1 MASPFNPFAAPARG
15 QRGGAQ
21 GSTGRGRGTTAG
33 FGSTNAPRGSGAP
46 RAGRA
51 RGRGRGSATWIAPGR
66 GRGRGRGTANG
77 AVNGTTHQSAEG
89 TQPNGVHS
97 PFAQPSQQSQ
107 VASPFGTQPA
117 QDSPFSRT
125 PNGTPPLSSTNPSLQ
140 PPSVNPFQ
148 HPTTNNPFAQ
158 QSSNMA
164 SPAPSGFA
172 GGAQQDPPVPIEH
185 ASAMNMYQER
195 YDQLKIDR
203 AAQRQQAIK
212 AGQMAD
218 PNQPTSLNQ
227 AITPVGT
234 CTSMCPEFE
243 SVERIVQKMVDKCEK
258 YLHPSTGELQNMET
272 KMLKRFRRSAAGY
285 DEQLPSDIRTPNT
298 LLQTMNY
305 LMRYVIEGNEPLA
318 IIHKFVWD
326 RTRSI
331 RNDFSVQ
338 QLTQEADVKVAV
350 TCLERIARF
359 HIVSLHLLS
368 SPANT
373 EPFDHHQEREQLNNT
388 MLSLM
393 YYYDDNRGRITFA
406 NEPEF
411 RAYYILFSIHDQ
423 RPDLE
428 ARVQKWPADL
438 LASDRVQ
445 VALEL
450 FAAAGNTWES
460 QGALDARRPN
470 AIAQGFYTRFF
481 NIINSSSVSYLM
493 ACVAEVY
500 FNHIRQTAIRSIW
513 KAYCRTPQSQQA
525 KNDQWTLEELTKVLH
540 FDDDQQT
547 IDFCAAQ
554 DLRFAENGQG
564 SLYLDWGDRHV
575 DSILFAPSSDHSFSE
590 TYVES
595 KRAGRSLV
603 AIILGMSIRQA
614 AAMSMIDDSLVPARN
629 AKSVKDN
636 SSDEDLFVSDVG
648 NQTPAP
654 VVEPVV
660 FDPLPQAEPATNQNV
675 FAKPDQPAPT
685 SFSSP
690 FQGFGGSSQP
700 DGMFSAPPADDK
712 PSNPFFKP
720 PTDSAAVQPP
730 SAPSPQPNPF
740 AKPLEAKKAE
750 TAPVTAGV
758 ASSPFNT
765 LFQPQPATGATQ
777 PSIFSSAPST
787 SSPFAQTQ
795 SPFPQKETPK
805 PAAAGTSTLF
815 SSSSPNFAS
824 STSTNPP
831 TVAPT
836 SSPATSSGANFFT
849 SSSPFSFASPSQKA
863 ETPAAPKPASSSP
876 FQLSS
881 QSSAP
886 TASTLFQ
893 PISTTPAPSTAKN
906 PFEGRGSFGSGAP
919 ATSTALSKAPETSQ
933 AAEPTAAIT
942 PAPSTSP
949 KPENA
954 SQDSSVTS
962 KNLFGFSQEPSPAV
976 APATSTLFD
985 APSKSSS
992 PFSFTTL
999 PKPTEQPNESNAGE
1013 KKAEPFSFKP
1023 AENPFSSMFAP
1034 PKAQQPSLEPES
1046 SPTTAPT
1053 PEKQPSIFSHPA
1065 AAEAKEKK
1073 EPFSFTSASSPFQVK
1088 DSPSAAAEVQ
1098 GKKEPFS
1105 FTPASSAF
1113 QVKDSPSAAAE
1124 VQEKKEPFSFSSA
1137 SSPFQVNDS
1146 PFAPPKS
1153 QEPSQKADNP
1163 ISVASKPEEQP
1174 VVPTLPPIVHKSTEA
1189 WGFRSSAPGKV
1200 QAPLSSEELG
1210 SESALQPASQSVS
1223 SNRHPAHSP
1232 PRTLFEALRQPKI
1245 FDAKSSTYA
1254 PFDTT
1259 ATHAPLFRDTS
1270 LELESSSQSSL
1281 KRHHGASD
1289 SDVPREHKRRSSLK
1303 GKSTTATSEG
1313 SLRRSVH
1320 FEEPSVAG
1328 SASSKKSSTSLGHK
1342 SSQNPQKKRQIDER
1356 TDIAQE
1362 QGPSS
1367 KVSKVSPP
1375 EEHTPF
1381 SFSVYKAENRPI
1393 PKLPILEKLE
1403 KKLAEAKALCEPKP
1417 LTEEELQQI
1426 EEARLRRARQVDED
1440 EIALSRARI
1449 LAEQLKNGPGIFDG
1463 FVGPYRQPWDDP
1475 DWDPLGP
1482 IVEKYR
1488 SQIPND
1494 PPYVSPKL
1502 ILTRTPSG
1510 RHQVAYA
1517 PDTPGR
1523 PMSRTER
1530 RIRHTGARGLASVP
1544 LDFQRRRAAS
1554 RAQAPAQHKE
1564 VTGRKDID
1572 AKGDP
1577 SRSI

>member
-1 MASPFNPFAAPARG
+1 MISTSKHCLSTLNVTLLARIL
-15 QRGGAQ
+15 R
-21 GSTGRGRGTTAG
+21 RRL
-33 FGSTNAPRGSGAP
+33 
-46 RAGRA
+46 
-51 RGRGRGSATWIAPGR
+51 
-66 GRGRGRGTANG
+66 
-77 AVNGTTHQSAEG
+77 H
-89 TQPNGVHS
+89 
-97 PFAQPSQQSQ
+97 
-107 VASPFGTQPA
+107 
-117 QDSPFSRT
+117 
-125 PNGTPPLSSTNPSLQ
+125 LSSTAN
-140 PPSVNPFQ
+140 
-148 HPTTNNPFAQ
+148 
-158 QSSNMA
+158 
-164 SPAPSGFA
+164 
-172 GGAQQDPPVPIEH
+172 
-185 ASAMNMYQER
+185 
-195 YDQLKIDR
+195 
-203 AAQRQQAIK
+203 
-212 AGQMAD
+212 
-218 PNQPTSLNQ
+218 TSL
-227 AITPVGT
+227 V
-234 CTSMCPEFE
+234 
-243 SVERIVQKMVDKCEK
+243 
-258 YLHPSTGELQNMET
+258 
-272 KMLKRFRRSAAGY
+272 
-285 DEQLPSDIRTPNT
+285 
-298 LLQTMNY
+298 
-305 LMRYVIEGNEPLA
+305 
-318 IIHKFVWD
+318 
-326 RTRSI
+326 
-331 RNDFSVQ
+331 
-338 QLTQEADVKVAV
+338 
-350 TCLERIARF
+350 
-359 HIVSLHLLS
+359 
-368 SPANT
+368 
-373 EPFDHHQEREQLNNT
+373 
-388 MLSLM
+388 
-393 YYYDDNRGRITFA
+393 
-406 NEPEF
+406 
-411 RAYYILFSIHDQ
+411 
-423 RPDLE
+423 
-428 ARVQKWPADL
+428 
-438 LASDRVQ
+438 
-445 VALEL
+445 
-450 FAAAGNTWES
+450 
-460 QGALDARRPN
+460 
-470 AIAQGFYTRFF
+470 
-481 NIINSSSVSYLM
+481 
-493 ACVAEVY
+493 
-500 FNHIRQTAIRSIW
+500 
-513 KAYCRTPQSQQA
+513 
-525 KNDQWTLEELTKVLH
+525 
-540 FDDDQQT
+540 
-547 IDFCAAQ
+547 
-554 DLRFAENGQG
+554 
-564 SLYLDWGDRHV
+564 
-575 DSILFAPSSDHSFSE
+575 FAPSSDHSFSE

-660 FDPLPQAEPATNQNV
+660 FEPLPQAEPATNPNA
-675 FAKPDQPAPT
+675 FAKPDQPAST

-690 FQGFGGSSQP
+690 FRGFGGSSQP

-740 AKPLEAKKAE
+740 ARPLEAKKAE

-777 PSIFSSAPST
+777 PSIFSSTPST

-836 SSPATSSGANFFT
+836 SSPSTSSGANFFT

-886 TASTLFQ
+886 TDSTLFQ

-919 ATSTALSKAPETSQ
+919 ATSTAFSKAPETSQ
-933 AAEPTAAIT
+933 APEPTAAIS

-962 KNLFGFSQEPSPAV
+962 KNLFGFSQEPSPTGAL
-976 APATSTLFD
+976 ATSTLFD

-992 PFSFTTL
+992 RFSFTTL
-999 PKPTEQPNESNAGE
+999 PKPTEQPKESNAEE
-1013 KKAEPFSFKP
+1013 KKAEPFSFTP
-1023 AENPFSSMFAP
+1023 AKNPFSSMFAP
-1034 PKAQQPSLEPES
+1034 PKAQEPILEPES
-1046 SPTTAPT
+1046 SPTTAPA
-1053 PEKQPSIFSHPA
+1053 PEKQPSIFSQPA

-1088 DSPSAAAEVQ
+1088 DSPS
-1098 GKKEPFS
+1098 
-1105 FTPASSAF
+1105 T
-1113 QVKDSPSAAAE
+1113 AAE

-1137 SSPFQVNDS
+1137 SSPFQVKDS
-1146 PFAPPKS
+1146 PFAPPKA
-1153 QEPSQKADNP
+1153 QEPSQKADDP
-1163 ISVASKPEEQP
+1163 IPVPSKPEEQP
-1174 VVPTLPPIVHKSTEA
+1174 AVPALPPTVHKSTEA
-1189 WGFRSSAPGKV
+1189 WGFRSSAPDKV
-1200 QAPLSSEELG
+1200 QAPLSSEELC

-1259 ATHAPLFRDTS
+1259 ATQAPLFRDTS
-1270 LELESSSQSSL
+1270 LELESNSQSSL

-1367 KVSKVSPP
+1367 KLSKASPP

-1482 IVEKYR
+1482 IVEKYQ

-1502 ILTRTPSG
+1502 ILTRTPSA